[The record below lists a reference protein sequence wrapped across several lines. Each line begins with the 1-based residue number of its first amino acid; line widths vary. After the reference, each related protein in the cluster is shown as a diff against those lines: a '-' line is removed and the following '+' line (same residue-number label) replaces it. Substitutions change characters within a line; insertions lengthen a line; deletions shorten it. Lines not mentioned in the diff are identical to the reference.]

1 MLHHIISPSNVTAE
15 QLTKS
20 ISLSAI
26 KLTAGNPCSFPQ
38 GTALPSISLVQELKK
53 SLPWSYRENQIPCFG
68 SMVCLGRSCPT
79 STLFPFPL
87 QPGEEGCSPE
97 SHGVNAAAHQVLGPT
112 EAGSAGKNH
121 SSPLLCP
128 EDVSIRQV
136 MYFFPQHILR
146 HRLERQIATGDPL
159 PSNAVQ
165 LPQPHQE
172 GVLTSFSP
180 TSTRVLQQQ
189 HRRQRTPSASSSSR
203 RKLPSPAPEA
213 TSSHQGPGRE
223 GSSSRSH
230 PAARFLQPS
239 WSSLQ
244 PGQVQQQ

>member
-1 MLHHIISPSNVTAE
+1 M
-15 QLTKS
+15 
-20 ISLSAI
+20 
-26 KLTAGNPCSFPQ
+26 
-38 GTALPSISLVQELKK
+38 
-53 SLPWSYRENQIPCFG
+53 
-68 SMVCLGRSCPT
+68 
-79 STLFPFPL
+79 
-87 QPGEEGCSPE
+87 PG
-97 SHGVNAAAHQVLGPT
+97 QVLPNLNTFPIPT
-112 EAGSAGKNH
+112 AAWGGRLLAREPWGRCSSTPSPWTHRGRECWKKALI
-121 SSPLLCP
+121 SSPLPRGCFYKTSY
-128 EDVSIRQV
+128 V
-136 MYFFPQHILR
+136 FFPQHILR

-172 GVLTSFSP
+172 RVLTSFSP
-180 TSTRVLQQQ
+180 TSTLVLQQQ

-230 PAARFLQPS
+230 PTARFLQPS